1 MTADGQGVASLIGR
15 LVAAGT
21 NLTAEGADLVYDGPA
36 SSLNDDVLD
45 ALRAHKRDVLAML
58 HANRSRGV
66 AALAATTREQQR
78 MELRSRMDRNPAT
91 YNTCIRV
98 DLRGPVCPDRL
109 GRAITA
115 LHERHE
121 AFRTRFVW
129 YGEHLLQEVHAPS
142 RSVLQVMTRDV
153 LAGASDDDIQR
164 WCARRGAAGFD
175 LATQPPARWCYA
187 PVEQDHAVLV
197 VGLHHIVCDGWS
209 VDIMISELVD
219 LYRRTAAD
227 DRVGGPV
234 AVAATP
240 RDFAAWERGRLV
252 PERVEQVRLFWAE
265 ELRGTALSPVLTRA
279 VGGRCVGGDADC
291 LIRVVPSAVAAGIEA
306 LANSRAVTEF
316 SLYFAAFAMLLSEE
330 ARRSDLAVVIAVANR
345 TQPAHET
352 VVGLCRNAVPIRCSV
367 RDGNTIDRVAGDI
380 SERVARA
387 LEQQTFPI
395 GIIAGD
401 GSELSRDADLRR
413 LPFTFGFEPVDYT
426 PIECGPLNARLRDVY
441 LGAARAEF
449 SLLVRRRGERLE
461 AFFEYATPALSRDDV
476 AVMAARYIDILTDA
490 GDKHDHSR

>member
-1 MTADGQGVASLIGR
+1 MIGR

-21 NLTAEGADLVYDGPA
+21 NLAAEGADLVYDGPA
-36 SSLNDDVLD
+36 HSLNADVLD
-45 ALRAHKRDVLAML
+45 ALRVHKRDILAVLI
-58 HANRSRGV
+58 ANRSRGV
-66 AALAATTREQQR
+66 VSLAATTREQQR

-91 YNTCIRV
+91 YNTCVRV
-98 DLRGPVCPDRL
+98 DLHGSVCPDRL
-109 GRAITA
+109 GRAVSA
-115 LHERHE
+115 LHDRHE

-142 RSVLQVMTRDV
+142 GPVLQVMTRDV

-187 PVEQDHAVLV
+187 PVEQNHAVLV
-197 VGLHHIVCDGWS
+197 AGLHHIVCDGWS
-209 VDIMISELVD
+209 VDIMISELVE
-219 LYRRTAAD
+219 LYRHTPGD
-227 DRVGGPV
+227 DRSGRPV

-240 RDFAAWERGRLV
+240 RGFAAWERGWLV
-252 PERVEQVRLFWAE
+252 PERVEQARLFWAE

-279 VGGRCVGGDADC
+279 AAGRGVGGDADC
-291 LIRVVPSAVAAGIEA
+291 LVRVVPPAVAAGIEA
-306 LANSRAVTEF
+306 LARSRAVTEF

-330 ARRSDLAVVIAVANR
+330 TRRSDLAVVIAVANR

-367 RDGNTIDRVAGDI
+367 RDGDTIDVVAGGI

-387 LEQQTFPI
+387 LEHQTFPI
-395 GIIAGD
+395 GMIAED

-413 LPFTFGFEPVDYT
+413 LPFTFGVEANDYT
-426 PIECGPLNARLRDVY
+426 PVGCGALHVRLRDVY

-449 SLLVRRRGERLE
+449 SLLVRRRGKHLE
-461 AFFEYATPALSRDDV
+461 AFFEYATPALSCDDV
-476 AVMAARYIDILTDA
+476 AVMADRYIDILTDA
-490 GDKHDHSR
+490 GDMHDHPR